1 MTAGTTDTTPVF
13 SPEGD
18 RVAFERDD
26 QIVDQGA
33 DRRGAER
40 VLGAGRLPAL
50 GRRADRRRP
59 ALRSTSLRYRGGKI
73 AVRVALHRRRGLPR
87 DAADQEGHDD
97 DRLALVPRRGG
108 KSGTVTVKPSRRG
121 ARSLGSRRSQ
131 TVSVQLKPS
140 TGATVT
146 KSLKLRR

>member
-1 MTAGTTDTTPVF
+1 M
-13 SPEGD
+13 
-18 RVAFERDD
+18 
-26 QIVDQGA
+26 
-33 DRRGAER
+33 
-40 VLGAGRLPAL
+40 LGAGIYPHWGGARTVVGA
-50 GRRADRRRP
+50 

-73 AVRVALHRRRGLPR
+73 AVRVGCTGGEACRGTLR
-87 DAADQEGHDD
+87 IKKGSTTIGSRSYRVAA
-97 DRLALVPRRGG
+97 G